1 MTLPAG
7 GAISLN
13 QVNVELQAP
22 ATTTISLNDSGV
34 RYLAQIYGSGTQIS
48 MSSLFGTSRAFGFS
62 FSGGTRLNLR
72 DLAIAYGW
80 NQTAELFAY
89 NVGVINS
96 DLDGYYALVVNG
108 SFPRGVQLINYSLIA
123 GKGGNGG
130 SGAGPDGGSSG
141 SAGAGGNP
149 AILIESPISINN
161 VSWIA
166 GGGGGGG
173 GGQSG
178 VFQISY
184 PDYPPY
190 ERRFG
195 AAGGGG
201 GGGGGNT
208 GGSGGGTGGSFS
220 YIDGRSLDGALYD
233 IGLWNDIN
241 LAYSAAY
248 EAYGGADGAVLSQP
262 GAGGNPGSGG
272 RAGALYYRRDTAATK
287 DTPAYN
293 TYYGCIGGNGGSGG
307 YYGSAGDT
315 GGYYQMGNIS
325 FGSSPGG
332 GGAAGIAVQG
342 NSVVTWLTYGA
353 IYGGR
358 VG

>member
-1 MTLPAG
+1 MTLPASG
-7 GAISLN
+7 PISLSE
-13 QVNVELQAP
+13 VNVELQVP

-48 MSSLFGTSRAFGFS
+48 MSSLFGTSRLFGFS
-62 FSGGTRLNLR
+62 FNGGTRLNLR
-72 DLAIAYGW
+72 DLAISYGW
-80 NQTAELFAY
+80 NQTAQLLAQ
-89 NVGVINS
+89 NSGVINS
-96 DLDGYYALVVNG
+96 DLDGHYALVVNG
-108 SFPRGVQLINYSLIA
+108 SFPRGVELVNYSLIA

-149 AILIESPISINN
+149 AILIQHPISINN
-161 VSWIA
+161 GSWIA

-178 VFQISY
+178 VFRLADQA
-184 PDYPPY
+184 D
-190 ERRFG
+190 RNFG

-220 YIDGRSLDGALYD
+220 YINGRSLDGALYD

-248 EAYGGADGAVLSQP
+248 EAYGGESGAVLSQS
-262 GAGGNPGSGG
+262 GIGGNPGSGG
-272 RAGALYYRRDTAATK
+272 RAGALYYRRDTAASK
-287 DTPAYN
+287 GTPAYN

-307 YYGSAGDT
+307 YYGSAGGT

-325 FGSSPGG
+325 FGSSPGA

-342 NSVVTWLTYGA
+342 DSVVTWLAYGA

>member
-1 MTLPAG
+1 MTLPASG
-7 GAISLN
+7 PISLSE
-13 QVNVELQAP
+13 VNVELQAP
-22 ATTTISLNDSGV
+22 ATATISLNDSGV
-34 RYLAQIYGSGTQIS
+34 RYLTQIYGSGTQIS
-48 MSSLFGTSRAFGFS
+48 MSSLFGTSRLFGFS
-62 FSGGTRLNLR
+62 FNGGTRLNLR
-72 DLAIAYGW
+72 DLAISYGW
-80 NQTAELFAY
+80 NQTAQLLAQ
-89 NVGVINS
+89 NSGVINS
-96 DLDGYYALVVNG
+96 DLDGHYALVVNG
-108 SFPRGVQLINYSLIA
+108 SFPRGVELVNFSLIA

-149 AILIESPISINN
+149 AILIQHPIFINN
-161 VSWIA
+161 LSWIA

-178 VFQISY
+178 VFRLADQE
-184 PDYPPY
+184 D
-190 ERRFG
+190 RNFG

-220 YIDGRSLDGALYD
+220 YINGRSLDGALYD

-248 EAYGGADGAVLSQP
+248 EAYGGESGAVLNYPGSGGQP
-262 GAGGNPGSGG
+262 GLGG
-272 RAGALYYRRDTAATK
+272 RAGALYYRRDTAAGK
-287 DTPAYN
+287 DSPAYN

-307 YYGSAGDT
+307 YYGSAGNT

-342 NSVVTWLTYGA
+342 DSVVTWFAYGA
-353 IYGGR
+353 IFGGR

>member
-1 MTLPAG
+1 MTLPAS
-7 GAISLN
+7 GAISLSE
-13 QVNVELQAP
+13 VNVELQFS
-22 ATTTISLNDSGV
+22 ATATISLNDSGV
-34 RYLAQIYGSGTQIS
+34 RYLTQISGSGTQIS
-48 MSSLFGTSRAFGFS
+48 MSSLFGTSRPFS
-62 FSGGTRLNLR
+62 FVFSGGTRLNLR

-80 NQTAELFAY
+80 NQTAQLLAS
-89 NVGVINS
+89 NLGVINS
-96 DLDGYYALVVNG
+96 DLDGHYALQIGG
-108 SFPRGVQLINYSLIA
+108 SFPRGVQLVNYSLIA

-149 AILIESPISINN
+149 AIGVSAAVEINN

-178 VFQISY
+178 VFRLENQE
-184 PDYPPY
+184 D
-190 ERRFG
+190 RNFG

-208 GGSGGGTGGSFS
+208 AGSGGGTGGSFS
-220 YIDGRSLDGALYD
+220 YINGRSLDGALYD

-241 LAYSAAY
+241 LSYSAAY
-248 EAYGGADGAVLSQP
+248 EAYGGSNGAVLSQP
-262 GAGGNPGSGG
+262 GVGGNPGAGG
-272 RAGALYYRRDTAATK
+272 RAGALYYRRDTAASK

-307 YYGSAGDT
+307 YYGSGGNT

-342 NSVVTWLTYGA
+342 DSVVTWLAYGA